1 MSRRGWLLFAFM
13 GLVWGFPYLLIKVA
27 VGEVSVPVVVFTRC
41 ALGAL
46 LLLPLALRGG
56 RLDVLRAHWK
66 PIGAFAVIEIIGP
79 WALLS
84 DAERE
89 VDSALAGLL
98 IAVVPVVG
106 AVLAR
111 LVGDERLNPR
121 RWLGLALGL
130 GGVALL
136 AVPQLRGGGSAWSVT
151 EVLLTALGYAIAPMI
166 VARRLRRVP
175 TLQLTAACLTVAA
188 AVYAV
193 PAFWTRPA
201 AWPSAGALL
210 SLAALGA
217 VCTACGF
224 LLFFELIREVGTAR
238 AMVFTYVNPAVA
250 VAAGVLVLGEPLT
263 GAMLGAFVLIL
274 GGSYLATSRAAARP
288 AEPRTPAR
296 RVPWAARQTSRAG
309 GRVGALRGAAEERP
323 GSTGQG
329 GG

>member
-1 MSRRGWLLFAFM
+1 VSRRGWLLFAFM

-27 VGEVSVPVVVFTRC
+27 VDEVSVPVVVFTRC

-46 LLLPLALRGG
+46 LLLPLALRNGQFA
-56 RLDVLRAHWK
+56 VLRRHWK

-79 WALLS
+79 WALLA

-89 VDSALAGLL
+89 LDSALAGLL
-98 IAVVPVVG
+98 IAVVPVLG

-111 LVGDERLNPR
+111 LVGDERLSRR
-121 RWLGLALGL
+121 RWAGLALGL

-166 VARRLRRVP
+166 VARRLRQVP
-175 TLQLTAACLTVAA
+175 TLQLTVACLTVASV
-188 AVYAV
+188 VYAV
-193 PAFWTRPA
+193 PAFLTRPA
-201 AWPSAGALL
+201 ALPSTGALV

-217 VCTACGF
+217 VCTALGF

-238 AMVFTYVNPAVA
+238 AMVFTYVNPAVTA
-250 VAAGVLVLGEPLT
+250 TAGVLVLGEPLT
-263 GAMLGAFVLIL
+263 AAMLGAFVLIL
-274 GGSYLATSRAAARP
+274 GGSYLATARH
-288 AEPRTPAR
+288 AEPGTTGR
-296 RVPWAARQTSRAG
+296 RVPWSARQTSRAG
-309 GRVGALRGAAEERP
+309 GRVGALQGAAEERP